1 MTAVAP
7 LPPKRVASHAP
18 RLTDLPPHLQRFPK
32 VTTSHHRQPMPA
44 AWLELLP
51 PITTSTPDHDKE
63 PGHDRA
69 EETPQQ
75 PPVAPFPPKRS
86 AYVLCLRS
94 STKSAVVRVGD
105 QVFFHKAPRAQ
116 EARTDA
122 CCKHVRESSGTHP
135 V

>member
-1 MTAVAP
+1 MTAVAL
-7 LPPKRVASHAP
+7 LPPKRVAYHAP

-51 PITTSTPDHDKE
+51 PITMSTPDHDKE

-75 PPVAPFPPKRS
+75 PPVATFPPKRS
-86 AYVLCLRS
+86 AYVLCL
-94 STKSAVVRVGD
+94 
-105 QVFFHKAPRAQ
+105 
-116 EARTDA
+116 TDL
-122 CCKHVRESSGTHP
+122 P
-135 V
+135 PNLQWFM